1 MLKTVPYTLHSS
13 KLVIPVAAGVP
24 SAEVGGGSTQSGFSP
39 KSAHIFN
46 TVINSL
52 MGAKGALPSLQELLP
67 AEP

>member
-1 MLKTVPYTLHSS
+1 MLKTVPYTLHPC

-24 SAEVGGGSTQSGFSP
+24 SAEVGGSGQSGFSP
-39 KSAHIFN
+39 KPAHIFN

-52 MGAKGALPSLQELLP
+52 MGAMGALPSLQELQP